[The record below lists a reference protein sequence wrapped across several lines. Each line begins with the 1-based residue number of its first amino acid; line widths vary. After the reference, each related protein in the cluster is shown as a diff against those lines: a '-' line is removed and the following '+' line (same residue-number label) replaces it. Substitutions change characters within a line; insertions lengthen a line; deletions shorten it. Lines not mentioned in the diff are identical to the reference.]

1 MKLLFDFF
9 PIIAFFVTFKLFDD
23 QQQGILAATAVVI
36 VATAVQVGFTWL
48 TRRQVEK
55 MHLITLALVVVLGGI
70 TLALEDEIF
79 IKWKPTAVNW
89 LFGIG
94 FLATQYIGDKPLV
107 ERMLGANITLP
118 NPVWRRLNMSW
129 VLFFVIVGL
138 INLYV
143 VYNFDTETWV
153 NFKLF
158 GLLGLTLVFVVA
170 QGFYIMRHAPP
181 EPEAAVGEDDDG
193 R

>member
-118 NPVWRRLNMSW
+118 NPGWRRLNMSW

>member
-36 VATAVQVGFTWL
+36 VATAIQVAVTWL

-55 MHLITLALVVVLGGI
+55 IHLITLALVVVLGGI

-94 FLATQYIGDKPLV
+94 FLATQFIGDKPLV
-107 ERMLGANITLP
+107 ERMLGANVTLP
-118 NPVWRRLNMSW
+118 NEVWRRLNMSW
-129 VLFFVIVGL
+129 VLFFIVVGV

-170 QGFYIMRHAPP
+170 QGFYITRHAPP
-181 EPEAAVGEDDDG
+181 EPDPAVGEDDDG